1 MPQTAA
7 QNDSN
12 FNITSK
18 YMKDKK
24 FTVIGKWILD
34 RRLGKPSMSGIFKAM
49 DIPEETIKNHVEK
62 DESMDIMCYFDLTD
76 THFKIKSLYI
86 QDVDNEPRI
95 EIIPLNKQISQGS
108 KLTHVISNDPRKVV
122 LKKSMSALCYCIEYV
137 DVKEIVSL
145 KDIEHIPEDYSES
158 PEYLLQQTF
167 KVKNHQSGNE
177 HTAIRYYLPV
187 DP

>member
-12 FNITSK
+12 FNITAR

-24 FTVIGKWILD
+24 YTVIGKWILD
-34 RRLGKPSMSGIFKAM
+34 RRLGKPSMNGILQAM
-49 DIPEETIKNHVEK
+49 DIPEETIKMHVEK

-76 THFKIKSLYI
+76 THFKIKSFYI

-95 EIIPLNKQISQGS
+95 EIIPLDEEPPQGS
-108 KLTHVISNDPRKVV
+108 ESMYVSSDNPAKVV
-122 LKKSMSALCYCIEYV
+122 MKRCMSTVCGFTEYV
-137 DVKEIVSL
+137 DVKEIVTL
-145 KDIEHIPEDYSES
+145 KDVEHMPQDYPDS
-158 PEYLLQQTF
+158 PDYLLQQTVN
-167 KVKNHQSGNE
+167 VKNHGSGKE
-177 HTAIRYYLPV
+177 HTTIRYYLPV